1 MLTSMFSAVSGL
13 NANGTEISV
22 IGNNIANSNTVGFK
36 AERTSFSDIM
46 SSSIGAGAYGQ
57 VGRGTKV
64 ASIMPVFTQSSFD
77 TTSNPT
83 DLAIDGRGFFVVKD
97 PKAENLFYTRAG
109 DFIFN
114 KDGLLVNPD
123 GYVVQGWRVD
133 ETTGEPV
140 GDIGNIDISKI
151 SSSSKPTSKI
161 TLGAN
166 LNSTSE
172 PKFVVTDY
180 NNTIV
185 YNDGS
190 GEKVIKIEDGI
201 YTGESLAEKIQ
212 SKFGIDGLQVTY
224 ESNTGKFDFINNTAS
239 TNITIKF
246 KQTSATDTNI
256 TTMGSLLGFKV
267 IDRDNADSDNNELT
281 GVDDI
286 TIAAGTNFKSDTY
299 PDLTQKIFRVT
310 DQNNVIK
317 FSEDGGT
324 TILTATISPGD
335 YTDEPYA
342 DNNGDQYTSIAKA
355 VEDALNNAS
364 TDANLTYKVTF
375 DKDTGKFNIIVN
387 NAGGSDATVKFYW
400 GDDTIEGDPGE
411 ETTAE
416 QLLGFVRKTSDTQ
429 NNPSVVNSFEITAAA
444 GSSGS
449 LTSVYAPY
457 SIFDKSSYDYSS
469 SINIYDS
476 LGNPHT
482 ITFYFKK
489 VAGNYWEWHAVANSS
504 DLDGA
509 LPDENGNPQPY
520 EIGNG
525 GYLIFNS
532 SGSLKEATGI
542 DDLYFNFSGGSEQ
555 LQHIVFNPGTP
566 TTKGGTG
573 LDGVTQFASASTTF
587 SQSQDG
593 NPAGTLTGV
602 QVDKD
607 GIIHGIYTN
616 GEIKPLAKLAIAK
629 FLNPWGLAKEGKNL
643 FAQTVQSGD
652 AIMGAAGTGGRGQI
666 VSNALEHSNVD
677 IAEEFVKLIM
687 AQRAFQANSRVITT
701 SDQLLLDVVSLKR

>member
-212 SKFGIDGLQVTY
+212 SKFGIDGFQVTY

>member
-133 ETTGEPV
+133 EATGEPI

-201 YTGESLAEKIQ
+201 YTGDSLAEKIQ
-212 SKFGIDGLQVTY
+212 SKFGIDGFQVTY

-246 KQTSATDTNI
+246 RQTSATDTNI

>member
-57 VGRGTKV
+57 IGRGAKV

-133 ETTGEPV
+133 EATGEPV

-190 GEKVIKIEDGI
+190 GEKVIKIENGI

-212 SKFGIDGLQVTY
+212 SKFGIDGFQVTY

-246 KQTSATDTNI
+246 RQTSATDTNI

-267 IDRDNADSDNNELT
+267 IDRDNADGDNNDLT

-342 DNNGDQYTSIAKA
+342 DSNGDQYTSIAKA

-364 TDANLTYKVTF
+364 TDVNLTYKVTF

-400 GDDTIEGDPGE
+400 GDDTIEGDPVE

-489 VAGNYWEWHAVANSS
+489 VAENYWEWHAVADSS

-687 AQRAFQANSRVITT
+687 AQRAFQANSRIITT

>member
-212 SKFGIDGLQVTY
+212 SKFGIDGFQVTY

-246 KQTSATDTNI
+246 RQTSATDTNI

>member
-1 MLTSMFSAVSGL
+1 MLTSMFAAVSGL

-36 AERTSFSDIM
+36 AERANFSDIM
-46 SSSIGAGAYGQ
+46 SSSLGAGSYGQ
-57 VGRGTKV
+57 IGRGAKV
-64 ASIMPVFTQSSFD
+64 ASILPVFTQSSFD

-97 PKAENLFYTRAG
+97 PKAENLYYTRAG
-109 DFIFN
+109 NFIFN

-133 ETTGEPV
+133 ENTGEPV

-151 SSSSKPTSKI
+151 SSSSKPTSEI
-161 TLGAN
+161 SLGAN
-166 LNSTSE
+166 LDSTSE
-172 PKFVVTDY
+172 PKFVVTEF

-190 GEKVIKIEDGI
+190 GEKTIKIENGI

-212 SKFGIDGLQVTY
+212 KKFGIDGFQVVY
-224 ESNTGKFDFINNTAS
+224 ENTTGKFDFINNTAS
-239 TNITIKF
+239 TNITIKLN
-246 KQTSATDTNI
+246 QTSASDTNI
-256 TTMGSLLGFKV
+256 TTMSSLLGFKV
-267 IDRDNADSDNNELT
+267 YDRDNGDGDNNELT

-286 TIAAGTNFKSDTY
+286 VIAAGTNFKSDTY
-299 PDLTQKIFRVT
+299 PDLSLKKFRVT

-324 TILTATISPGD
+324 TILTATIAPGD
-335 YTDEPYA
+335 YTDEPY
-342 DNNGDQYTSIAKA
+342 GDSSGNQYTPIAKA
-355 VEDALNNAS
+355 IEDALNAAS
-364 TDANLTYKVTF
+364 TDANLTYQVTY
-375 DKDTGKFNIIVN
+375 DRNTGKFVITVN
-387 NAGGSDATVKFYW
+387 NSGGSDATVKFYW
-400 GDDTIEGDPGE
+400 GDETIDGDPGE

-416 QLLGFVRKTSDTQ
+416 QLLGFVKKTSD
-429 NNPSVVNSFEITAAA
+429 NADNPTVINSFEITATA
-444 GSSGS
+444 GGSGS

-457 SIFDKSSYDYSS
+457 SIFDKSSYNYSS

-489 VAGNYWEWHAVANSS
+489 VSGNYWEWHAVADST

-509 LPDENGNPQPY
+509 LPDSNGNPQPY

-532 SGSLKEATGI
+532 SGSLKEATGT
-542 DDLYFNFSGGSEQ
+542 DELYFNFSGGSKQ
-555 LQHIVFNPGTP
+555 LQKIVFNPGTP
-566 TTKGGTG
+566 TVKGGTG
-573 LDGVTQFASASTTF
+573 LDGITQFASASTTF

-607 GIIHGIYTN
+607 GVIHGIYTN

-643 FAQTVQSGD
+643 FAKTVESGD
-652 AIMGAAGTGGRGQI
+652 AIMGAAGTGGRGLI

-701 SDQLLLDVVSLKR
+701 SDQLLLDIVSLKR

>member
-212 SKFGIDGLQVTY
+212 SKFGIDGFQVTY

-246 KQTSATDTNI
+246 RQTSATDTNI

-267 IDRDNADSDNNELT
+267 IDRDNADSDNNDLT

-489 VAGNYWEWHAVANSS
+489 VAGNYWEWHAVADSS

>member
-212 SKFGIDGLQVTY
+212 SKFGIDGFQVTY

-364 TDANLTYKVTF
+364 TDANLTYKVIF